1 VSDLGEA
8 TTSVSEGDAVEQAGE
23 TGSTTGPEAAEVNG
37 TAESMEEPDATEVP
51 EAPEITFDEK
61 FYPARPKALRPVARR
76 RQYFANA
83 PSLELDGLNKT
94 YVEWLRNQAML
105 GDANVLAR
113 QLSGQASMWQH
124 SYAHPNPRAAVE
136 RASVWFT
143 AYPLSYMTTPGQSFL
158 GALGDPELWKT
169 FREIGIRAIHTGP
182 VKKAGGL
189 QGWRETPSVDGHFDR
204 ISMAIDPLF
213 GEEDEF
219 RRMCEVAGEHDG
231 TIIDDIVPGHT
242 GKGADFRLAEMNY
255 RDYPGIYHMID
266 IPESDWH
273 LLPDVPPGEDSVN
286 ISPDAELAL
295 QQAGYIIGRL
305 QRVIFYEPG
314 VKETNWS
321 ATRAIVDTTGQKRR
335 WVYLHYF
342 KAGQPS
348 INWLDPTFSGMRLV
362 VGDALHS
369 LLDLGTGALRLDA
382 NGFLGVEK
390 SAEEQPG
397 WSEGHP
403 LSEAANQLIGSMV
416 RKVGGFTFQE
426 LNLTIDDIKA
436 TSETGPDLSYDFIT
450 RPGYH
455 YALVT
460 QDTEFLRLTLR
471 LAMEIGVDQ
480 ASLVHALQNHD
491 ELTYELVHFATRHK
505 DDVFELAGTEMN
517 GAELTEHVQ
526 ETLRNA
532 LTGENGP
539 YNAVFTT
546 NGIACTTV
554 SVITAALGIKD
565 ISSLT
570 AEQIDT
576 VREAHLL
583 LAMYNALQPGVFA
596 LSGWDMVGT
605 TTLDRAQVRELTSQ
619 GDTRWINRGAHD
631 LMGVNAEATVSASG
645 MPRARSLYGP
655 LPEQLKDEG
664 SFARRLQKILKVREE
679 WGIATGVLLDVP
691 QVSQR
696 GLLVMVHRLA
706 SVQIQVTVLNF
717 SGESITGSVN
727 SAHLVPGAGVRDLF
741 TDETAGQVDDLHSF
755 FIELG
760 AYQGTALLI
769 EEPVV
774 DEEDAAEGV

>member
-1 VSDLGEA
+1 MEA
-8 TTSVSEGDAVEQAGE
+8 
-23 TGSTTGPEAAEVNG
+23 
-37 TAESMEEPDATEVP
+37 P
-51 EAPEITFDEK
+51 EAPEITFDEQ

-143 AYPLSYMTTPGQSFL
+143 AYPLSFMTTPGQSFL

-182 VKKAGGL
+182 VKRAGGL
-189 QGWRETPSVDGHFDR
+189 QGWAETPSVDGHFDR

-213 GEEDEF
+213 GSEDEF

-286 ISPDAELAL
+286 ISPDAEQAL
-295 QQAGYIIGRL
+295 QKAGYIIGKL

-416 RKVGGFTFQE
+416 RKVGGFSFQE

-460 QDTEFLRLTLR
+460 QDTEFLRLTLK

-505 DDVFELAGTEMN
+505 DDVYQLGGAELTGT
-517 GAELTEHVQ
+517 ELTEHVQ
-526 ETLRNA
+526 DTLRTA

-565 ISSLT
+565 ISALT
-570 AEQIDT
+570 DEQIET

-596 LSGWDMVGT
+596 LSGWDMMGM

-631 LMGVNAEATVSASG
+631 LMGTNAEATVSASG

-655 LPEQLKDEG
+655 LPEQLKDDR
-664 SFARRLQKILKVREE
+664 SFARRLQRILKVREE
-679 WGIATGVLLDVP
+679 WGIATSLLLDVP
-691 QVSQR
+691 DVSHR

-706 SVQIQVTVLNF
+706 SGQIQVTVLNF
-717 SGESITGSVN
+717 SGETIMGSVH
-727 SAHLVPGAGVRDLF
+727 STHLQAGAQVQDLF
-741 TDETAGQVDDLHSF
+741 TEQTVGQVDDLHSF

-769 EEPVV
+769 EES
-774 DEEDAAEGV
+774 ASAEGDA

>member
-1 VSDLGEA
+1 MSNPDPKDTGGGPNGGA
-8 TTSVSEGDAVEQAGE
+8 TT
-23 TGSTTGPEAAEVNG
+23 EV
-37 TAESMEEPDATEVP
+37 
-51 EAPEITFDEK
+51 PEITFDEQ

-83 PSLELDGLNKT
+83 PSLEFDGRNKT
-94 YVEWLRNQAML
+94 YVEWLRNQSML
-105 GDANVLAR
+105 GDADVLAR

-124 SYAHPNPRAAVE
+124 SFAHPNPRAAVE

-143 AYPLSYMTTPGQSFL
+143 AYPLSFVTTPGQSFL
-158 GALGDPELWKT
+158 AALGDPALWQA
-169 FREIGIRAIHTGP
+169 FREIGVRALHTGP

-189 QGWRETPSVDGHFDR
+189 RGWAETPSVDGHFDR

-213 GEEDEF
+213 GSEEEF
-219 RRMCEVAGEHDG
+219 RRMCEVAAEFGG

-242 GKGADFRLAEMNY
+242 GKGPDFRLAEMNY

-273 LLPDVPPGEDSVN
+273 LLPAVPEGEDSVN
-286 ISPDAELAL
+286 LSPDAELAL

-321 ATRAIVDTTGQKRR
+321 ATGPIVDTTGQTRR

-416 RKVGGFTFQE
+416 RKVGGFSFQE

-455 YALVT
+455 HALVT
-460 QDTEFLRLTLR
+460 EDTEFLRLTLR

-505 DDVFELAGTEMN
+505 DDVFQLGGSDLT
-517 GAELTEHVQ
+517 GAELAEQVQ
-526 ETLRNA
+526 TTLRDR

-554 SVITAALGIKD
+554 SVIMAALGIKD
-565 ISSLT
+565 QASLT
-570 AEQIDT
+570 PGIIEK
-576 VREAHLL
+576 VRGAHLL

-596 LSGWDMVGT
+596 LSGWDMSGM
-605 TTLDRAQVRELTSQ
+605 TTLDMDQVKELTSQ

-631 LMGVNAEATVSASG
+631 LMGTNPGALTSAAG
-645 MPRARSLYGP
+645 MPLSRSLYGP
-655 LPEQLKDEG
+655 LPEQLKDEN
-664 SFARRLQKILKVREE
+664 SFARGLQKILTVRET
-679 WGIATGVLLDVP
+679 WGIATSVLLDVP
-691 QVSQR
+691 DVSHR
-696 GLLVMVHRLA
+696 GLLVMVHRLE
-706 SVQIQVTVLNF
+706 SGTIQVTVLNF
-717 SGESITGSVN
+717 SGESIAGSVN
-727 SAHLVPGAGVRDLF
+727 SQHLEPGAVVRDLF
-741 TDETAGQVDDLHSF
+741 TDETVGAVDDLHSF
-755 FIELG
+755 FIGLD
-760 AYQGTALLI
+760 AYEGTALLI
-769 EEPVV
+769 EEP
-774 DEEDAAEGV
+774 ERPAAQG

>member
-1 VSDLGEA
+1 MED
-8 TTSVSEGDAVEQAGE
+8 VEDVE
-23 TGSTTGPEAAEVNG
+23 DVEAAEV
-37 TAESMEEPDATEVP
+37 PEV
-51 EAPEITFDEK
+51 PEITFDEK

-105 GDANVLAR
+105 GDANVMAR

-124 SYAHPNPRAAVE
+124 SFAHPNPRAAVE

-189 QGWRETPSVDGHFDR
+189 EGWRETPSVDGHFDR

-213 GEEDEF
+213 GSEDEF

-416 RKVGGFTFQE
+416 RKVGGFSFQE

-505 DDVFELAGTEMN
+505 DDVFQLAGSELT

-526 ETLRNA
+526 ETLRTA
-532 LTGENGP
+532 LTGENAP

-570 AEQIDT
+570 DEQIDT

-596 LSGWDMVGT
+596 LSGWDMVGI

-631 LMGVNAEATVSASG
+631 LMGTNAEATLSASG

-679 WGIATGVLLDVP
+679 WGIATGVLLDIP
-691 QVSQR
+691 EVSQR

-706 SVQIQVTVLNF
+706 SGQIQVTVLNF
-717 SGESITGSVN
+717 TAESITGSVN
-727 SAHLVPGAGVRDLF
+727 SSYLEAGAGVRDLF
-741 TDETAGQVDDLHSF
+741 TEEIVGQVDDLHSF

-769 EEPVV
+769 EEQAIE
-774 DEEDAAEGV
+774 EEDAPEDL